1 MATDE
6 LPQRRAKLQ
15 ALRIDRGHT
24 LTTLA
29 AAADITLGYMSL
41 IESGHRNP
49 RPPVVKRIADVLG
62 VTPAELLITAA

>member
-1 MATDE
+1 MASTE
-6 LPQRRAKLQ
+6 LPQRRAKLE

-29 AAADITLGYMSL
+29 SASGISLPYMSL

-49 RPPVVKRIADVLG
+49 RPPVVKRIADALG
-62 VTPAELLITAA
+62 VSPAELHITAA